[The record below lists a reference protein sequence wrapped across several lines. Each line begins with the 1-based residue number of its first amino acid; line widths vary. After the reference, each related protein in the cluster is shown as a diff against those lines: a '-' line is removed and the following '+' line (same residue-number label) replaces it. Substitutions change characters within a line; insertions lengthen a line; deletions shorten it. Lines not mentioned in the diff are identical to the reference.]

1 MKIHV
6 VLKLLVK
13 DINLIIF
20 IINIYLLLSLKKLW
34 KSYEEVT
41 LIIHNYEIV

>member
-20 IINIYLLLSLKKLW
+20 IINIYLLLSLKKL
-34 KSYEEVT
+34 
-41 LIIHNYEIV
+41 